1 LGAFFLLKGNAMIS
15 MTDDAS
21 IASALQRP
29 LSGELIDLVRRR
41 RAILGD
47 ELPFADMAH
56 FVIVEPGDTID
67 AIEATIR
74 WPVRPDSSTGIP
86 SWEWVLVHGGVCY
99 ETVFVLSDD
108 GYAVVLF
115 VQIANGMDPELMGML
130 RAFCT

>member
-1 LGAFFLLKGNAMIS
+1 MIS

-21 IASALQRP
+21 IASALQLP
-29 LSGELIDLVRRR
+29 LHPELIDLIRRR

-47 ELPFADMAH
+47 DLPFADMAH
-56 FVIVEPGDTID
+56 FVVAEPGDMID
-67 AIEATIR
+67 AIETIIR
-74 WPVRPDSSTGIP
+74 WPIRPDPDCGLP
-86 SWEWVLVHGGVCY
+86 QWEWVLVHEGVCW

-115 VQIANGMDPELMGML
+115 VQAVDGMDPELIGML

>member
-1 LGAFFLLKGNAMIS
+1 MIS
-15 MTDDAS
+15 ITDDAS

-29 LSGELIDLVRRR
+29 LCPKLLDLVRRR

-47 ELPFADMAH
+47 DLPFANMAH

-67 AIEATIR
+67 DIEAVIR
-74 WPVRPDSSTGIP
+74 WPVRPDIDTGIP
-86 SWEWVLVHGGVCY
+86 SWEWVMDHGFCY

-115 VQIANGMDPELMGML
+115 VQVTEGVDAELMGML

>member
-1 LGAFFLLKGNAMIS
+1 MIS
-15 MTDDAS
+15 MTSDAS
-21 IASALQRP
+21 IALALQRP
-29 LSGELIDLVRRR
+29 LCPKLLDLIRRR

-47 ELPFADMAH
+47 DMPFADMAH

-74 WPVRPDSSTGIP
+74 LPIRPDADAGIP
-86 SWEWVLVHGGVCY
+86 AWEWVMDHGFCF

-115 VQIANGMDPELMGML
+115 VQVMKGMDPELMGML

>member
-1 LGAFFLLKGNAMIS
+1 MIS

-29 LSGELIDLVRRR
+29 LCPKLLDLVRRR

-56 FVIVEPGDTID
+56 FVIVEAADTID
-67 AIEATIR
+67 DIEAVIR
-74 WPVRPDSSTGIP
+74 WPVRPDIDTGIP
-86 SWEWVLVHGGVCY
+86 AWEWVLDHGFCY

-115 VQIANGMDPELMGML
+115 VQVAKGMDAELMGML
-130 RAFCT
+130 RAFCV

>member
-1 LGAFFLLKGNAMIS
+1 MIS

-21 IASALQRP
+21 IASALQQNYHP
-29 LSGELIDLVRRR
+29 DLLDLIRRR

-47 ELPFADMAH
+47 DLPFSEMAH

-67 AIEATIR
+67 AIEAVIR
-74 WPVRPDSSTGIP
+74 WPIRPDPDFGIP
-86 SWEWVLVHGGVCY
+86 QWEWVLVHERVCW

-115 VQIANGMDPELMGML
+115 VQAADGMDPELIGML
-130 RAFCT
+130 KAFCT

>member
-1 LGAFFLLKGNAMIS
+1 MIS
-15 MTDDAS
+15 MPDDAS

-29 LSGELIDLVRRR
+29 LCPKLRDLVRRR

-47 ELPFADMAH
+47 DLPFAEMAH

-67 AIEATIR
+67 AIEAAIR
-74 WPVRPDSSTGIP
+74 WPIRPDIDSGIP
-86 SWEWVLVHGGVCY
+86 SWEWVMDHGFTY

-115 VQIANGMDPELMGML
+115 VQVMKGMDPELVGML

>member
-1 LGAFFLLKGNAMIS
+1 MIS

-21 IASALQRP
+21 IASALQQP
-29 LSGELIDLVRRR
+29 LHPEMIDLIRRR

-47 ELPFADMAH
+47 ELPFEEMAH

-67 AIEATIR
+67 DIEVAIR
-74 WPVRPDSSTGIP
+74 WPIRPDPDFGLP
-86 SWEWVLVHGGVCY
+86 QWEWVLVHEDVAW

-115 VQIANGMDPELMGML
+115 VQIADGVDSELTGLL
-130 RAFCT
+130 RAFCP

>member
-1 LGAFFLLKGNAMIS
+1 MGAFFLLKGNPMIS

-21 IASALQRP
+21 IASALKRP
-29 LSGELIDLVRRR
+29 LCRKLIDLIRRR

-47 ELPFADMAH
+47 NLPFADMAH

-67 AIEATIR
+67 AVETAIR
-74 WPVRPDSSTGIP
+74 WPVRPDIDTGTP
-86 SWEWVLVHGGVCY
+86 SWEWVMDHGFCY

-115 VQIANGMDPELMGML
+115 VQIAESMDLELMGML
-130 RAFCT
+130 RAFCI

>member
-1 LGAFFLLKGNAMIS
+1 MIS

-21 IASALQRP
+21 IASALQQP
-29 LSGELIDLVRRR
+29 LHPELTDLIRRR

-47 ELPFADMAH
+47 DLPFADMAH
-56 FVIVEPGDTID
+56 FVIVEAGDTID
-67 AIEATIR
+67 DIEAAVR
-74 WPVRPDSSTGIP
+74 WPVRPDIDTGIP
-86 SWEWVLVHGGVCY
+86 SWEWVLVHESICY

-115 VQIANGMDPELMGML
+115 VQIAENMDPELIGLL

>member
-1 LGAFFLLKGNAMIS
+1 MIS

-29 LSGELIDLVRRR
+29 LHPALLDLIRRR

-56 FVIVEPGDTID
+56 FVIVEAGDTVD
-67 AIEATIR
+67 DIETVIR
-74 WPVRPDSSTGIP
+74 WPVRPDIDTGIP
-86 SWEWVLVHGGVCY
+86 AWEWVMDHGFCY

-115 VQIANGMDPELMGML
+115 VQVTKGMDAELMGML

>member
-1 LGAFFLLKGNAMIS
+1 MIS

-21 IASALQRP
+21 IASALQQSLHP
-29 LSGELIDLVRRR
+29 ELIDLIRRR

-47 ELPFADMAH
+47 DLPFADMAH
-56 FVIVEPGDTID
+56 FVVVEPGDTID
-67 AIEATIR
+67 AIEAAIR
-74 WPVRPDSSTGIP
+74 WPVRPDIDTGIP
-86 SWEWVLVHGGVCY
+86 AFEWVLLHEDVAW

-115 VQIANGMDPELMGML
+115 VQMVEGVDPELIGML

>member
-1 LGAFFLLKGNAMIS
+1 MIS
-15 MTDDAS
+15 MTSDISVQA
-21 IASALQRP
+21 ALTRP
-29 LSGELIDLVRRR
+29 LDPQLIDLVRRR

-47 ELPFADMAH
+47 ELPFEDMAH

-67 AIEATIR
+67 AIEAVIR
-74 WPVRPDSSTGIP
+74 WPVRPDIDTGTP
-86 SWEWVLVHGGVCY
+86 SWEWVLVHEGVCY

-115 VQIANGMDPELMGML
+115 VRIAEGMDPELMGML

>member
-1 LGAFFLLKGNAMIS
+1 MLSLTN
-15 MTDDAS
+15 DES

-29 LSGELIDLVRRR
+29 LCPKLIDLVRRR

-56 FVIVEPGDTID
+56 FVIVEPGD
-67 AIEATIR
+67 AINDIETVIR
-74 WPVRPDSSTGIP
+74 WPVRPDIDTGVP
-86 SWEWVLVHGGVCY
+86 SWEWVMDHGFVF

-115 VQIANGMDPELMGML
+115 VQVVKGMDPELIGML

>member
-1 LGAFFLLKGNAMIS
+1 MIS

-21 IASALQRP
+21 IASTLRQP
-29 LSGELIDLVRRR
+29 LHPELIDLIRRR

-47 ELPFADMAH
+47 DQPFAEMAH

-67 AIEATIR
+67 AIETTIR
-74 WPVRPDSSTGIP
+74 WPIRPDPDCGLP
-86 SWEWVLVHGGVCY
+86 SWEWVLVHDDICY

-115 VQIANGMDPELMGML
+115 VQMVEGMDPELIGML